1 MKRSLAAVVGCL
13 ALTVTAP
20 AQAQNYPTKQITW
33 VVPNTAGST
42 TDVISRMISGKLSE
56 RLKQTIVI
64 ENKAG
69 ANTQIAAEAV
79 SKAPA
84 DGYTLFFTTNTSHSA
99 NPVLYTSL
107 RYDPIKDFT
116 PIVRTG
122 QVPFI
127 LLVNPSLPVKNTA
140 ELIAYAKANPG
151 KLSYAYPVSAA
162 QVSAETLKVK
172 AGIDMV
178 GVPYSGSP
186 QALTDLMSGQI
197 EVYFCDLVSA
207 RPHIESGKVRALA
220 VTTMTRSKFL
230 PDLPPVADTVP
241 GFNLTSWS
249 GVFAGGGNVPKPI
262 VDRLSKEITEIMQE
276 KDVQAQL
283 DKLGFEL
290 FLTKD
295 QGEFATFVSDQLKLW
310 ATMVNDA
317 KIPKTQN

>member
-1 MKRSLAAVVGCL
+1 MKRSLAAVASCL
-13 ALTVTAP
+13 VLMTAH

-33 VVPNTAGST
+33 VVPNTPGST
-42 TDVISRMISGKLSE
+42 TDVISRMIGTKLSE

-64 ENKAG
+64 ENRAG
-69 ANTQIAAEAV
+69 ANTQIAAEHVA
-79 SKAPA
+79 KAQP

-127 LLVNPSLPVKNTA
+127 LLVNPSLPVKTVA

-151 KLSYAYPVSAA
+151 KLSFAYPVSAA

-172 AGIDMV
+172 TGIDMV

-186 QALTDLMSGQI
+186 QALTDLISGQI

-207 RPHIESGKVRALA
+207 RPAIESGKVRALGL
-220 VTTMTRSKFL
+220 TSKTRSKFL
-230 PDLPPVADTVP
+230 PDIPPIADTVP
-241 GFNLTSWS
+241 GFDLTSWS

-262 VDRLSKEITEIMQE
+262 VDRLASEITAIMNE
-276 KDVQAQL
+276 KDTQATL

-290 FLTKD
+290 YLSKD
-295 QGEFATFVSDQLKLW
+295 QAEFATFVSDQLKLW
-310 ATMVNDA
+310 ASMVSEA

>member
-1 MKRSLAAVVGCL
+1 MMKRILAAVASCL
-13 ALTVTAP
+13 VLMNA
-20 AQAQNYPTKQITW
+20 AQAQDYPTKQITW
-33 VVPNTAGST
+33 VVPNTPGST
-42 TDVISRMISGKLSE
+42 TDVISRLISAKLSE
-56 RLKQTIVI
+56 RLKQVIVI

-79 SKAPA
+79 SKAQP

-99 NPVLYTSL
+99 NPVLYTTL

-116 PIVRTG
+116 PIIRTG
-122 QVPFI
+122 QVPFV
-127 LLVNPSLPVKNTA
+127 LLVNPSLPVKSISD
-140 ELIAYAKANPG
+140 LIAYGKANPG

-162 QVSAETLKVK
+162 QVSAETFKVK

-186 QALTDLMSGQI
+186 QALTDLISGQI
-197 EVYFCDLVSA
+197 EVYFCDVVSA
-207 RPHIESGKVRALA
+207 RPAIESGKVRALG
-220 VTTMTRSKFL
+220 VTSMTRSKFL
-230 PDLPPVADTVP
+230 PDLPPLADTLP

-262 VDRLSKEITEIMQE
+262 VDRLAKEIGQILVEP
-276 KDVQAQL
+276 DVAASL

-290 FLTKD
+290 YLSKD
-295 QGEFATFVSDQLKLW
+295 QAEFQTFVSDQLKLW
-310 ATMVNDA
+310 ATMVTEA

>member
-1 MKRSLAAVVGCL
+1 MKLSLAAL
-13 ALTVTAP
+13 AGAAALFAMP
-20 AQAQNYPTKQITW
+20 AQAQTYPTKQITW
-33 VVPNTAGST
+33 VVPNTPGST
-42 TDVISRMISGKLSE
+42 TDVISRMIGNKLSE
-56 RLKQTIVI
+56 RLKQPIVI
-64 ENKAG
+64 ENRAG
-69 ANTQIAAEAV
+69 ANTQIAAEHVA
-79 SKAPA
+79 KAAP

-107 RYDPIKDFT
+107 RYDPVKDFT

-127 LLVNPSLPVKNTA
+127 LLVNPSLPVKTTA

-151 KLSYAYPVSAA
+151 KLSFAYPVSAA

-186 QALTDLMSGQI
+186 QALTDLISGQV

-207 RPHIESGKVRALA
+207 RPAIESGKVRALG

-230 PDLPPVADTVP
+230 PDLPPIADTVP

-262 VDRLSKEITEIMQE
+262 VDRLAREITEIMSE

-290 FLTKD
+290 FLSKD
-295 QGEFATFVSDQLKLW
+295 QAEFVTFVSDQLKLW
-310 ATMVNDA
+310 AQMVADA